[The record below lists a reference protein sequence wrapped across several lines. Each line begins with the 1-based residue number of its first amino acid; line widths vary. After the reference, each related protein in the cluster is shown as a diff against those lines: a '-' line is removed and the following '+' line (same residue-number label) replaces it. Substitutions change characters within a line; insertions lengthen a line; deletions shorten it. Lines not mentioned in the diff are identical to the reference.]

1 MLNFRLDLG
10 KMLKGLFTK
19 GQTVEPVAA
28 PANFA
33 NESPF
38 RRQKEQNDP
47 IRNGIFIGLGVVLLM
62 FFGSMIAVLLMH
74 APSL

>member
-1 MLNFRLDLG
+1 
-10 KMLKGLFTK
+10 MLKGLFTK
-19 GQTVEPVAA
+19 SQTVEPVAA

-33 NESPF
+33 NASPF

-47 IRNGIFIGLGVVLLM
+47 IRNGIFIGLGIVLLM

-74 APSL
+74 APPL

>member
-1 MLNFRLDLG
+1 
-10 KMLKGLFTK
+10 MLKGLFTK

-28 PANFA
+28 PANFGNA
-33 NESPF
+33 SPF

-47 IRNGIFIGLGVVLLM
+47 VRNGIFIGLGIVLLV

-74 APSL
+74 APPL

>member
-1 MLNFRLDLG
+1 
-10 KMLKGLFTK
+10 MLKGLFTK
-19 GQTVEPVAA
+19 GQTEEPVAA

-33 NESPF
+33 NVSPF

-47 IRNGIFIGLGVVLLM
+47 IRNGIFIGLGIVLLV

-74 APSL
+74 APPL

>member
-1 MLNFRLDLG
+1 
-10 KMLKGLFTK
+10 MLKGLFTK

-33 NESPF
+33 NAPPF

-47 IRNGIFIGLGVVLLM
+47 IRNGIFIGLGIVLLV

-74 APSL
+74 APPL

>member
-33 NESPF
+33 NASPF
-38 RRQKEQNDP
+38 RRQKQQNDP
-47 IRNGIFIGLGVVLLM
+47 LRNGIFIGLAIVLL
-62 FFGSMIAVLLMH
+62 FFLGSMIAVLMMH
-74 APSL
+74 APRL